1 MKEELLKEFRND
13 YVERLKKKQS
23 NAKDL
28 KILMKRK
35 EILENSPIV
44 RDYIQLNSQI
54 ELLINESFDKDD
66 IYLTTLMDFEDKG
79 LMSETNEIYVYNG
92 TFYTEDHIV
101 KRVGRDNPVGEFDKY
116 IDLESMDELEI
127 PVEDRLAFEASHK
140 VVPLGNMEPTKF
152 LLYKLRNQ
160 FIEDALYEGQEVA
173 CNKVLSRNKKNL

>member
-1 MKEELLKEFRND
+1 MKEELLKDFRND

-79 LMSETNEIYVYNG
+79 LMSETNEIYVYNLLLSE
-92 TFYTEDHIV
+92 TCQYPDRAKQSMHHNLDHLSV
-101 KRVGRDNPVGEFDKY
+101 RVGQDNVCDKQD
-116 IDLESMDELEI
+116 IHFFCNWWQENILQL
-127 PVEDRLAFEASHK
+127 
-140 VVPLGNMEPTKF
+140 N
-152 LLYKLRNQ
+152 NQ
-160 FIEDALYEGQEVA
+160 H
-173 CNKVLSRNKKNL
+173 NSN